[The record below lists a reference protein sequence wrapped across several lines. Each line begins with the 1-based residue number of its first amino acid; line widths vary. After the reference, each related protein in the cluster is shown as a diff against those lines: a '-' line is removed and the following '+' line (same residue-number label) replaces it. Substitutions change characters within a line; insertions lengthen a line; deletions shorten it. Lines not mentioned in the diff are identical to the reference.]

1 MPYGMEC
8 DRYNVMGE
16 IVEQMETVNERT
28 GEKLYQLTIECNGVQ
43 FDICINKKDL
53 MGQPEIG
60 RRFKGIIWLQGNLN
74 F

>member
-1 MPYGMEC
+1 
-8 DRYNVMGE
+8 MGE
-16 IVEQMETVNERT
+16 IVEQMETVNEST

-43 FDICINKKDL
+43 FDVCINKKDL